1 SPRGGG
7 AHGCG
12 ALRPDLGARDPRR
25 AIARYRRARAGGD
38 RGSRRGRGAP
48 LRACAGDRPGRRAG
62 PARDGDE
69 RWCAAGAGAR
79 RGRVRPAPLPADQP
93 GVRASAADRV
103 PAAAAR
109 THAGRPRRD
118 RRCVHP
124 ARRALAGGARRR
136 ARGKAHRVGQGR
148 RRRRLGPVRGRYAAR
163 PRGRH
168 VRRPRYRRRPPDLLR
183 RGGAAMTEQ
192 APRRLPRRLIGW
204 GLALVTVVVVMVNQR
219 GVGIARDEV
228 VYIQNGTRYAGWW
241 IGLVTFDHGITE
253 RSVTQ
258 TFGGPS
264 PTDNNREHPALMKTL
279 FGLSEQLL
287 HGRLGVTDE
296 VTASRLPSALL
307 AGVAVLLVYVLVL
320 ELWGLAEA
328 IVSALV
334 LMLLPR
340 ALFHAGL
347 ACFAAPTM
355 TLWFATVYAYWRG
368 LDGRRWPWQ
377 AGVAWGLAL
386 ATKHTAL
393 LLPFALGAHY
403 LIVAWRAQRQAGS
416 GLTVRAVIGF
426 RWRVIVSLVVL
437 GPLTLYLVWPWLW
450 FDPVRH
456 VRDWLAF
463 HTGHVHYNYEYL
475 GRNWNAPRFPW
486 HVPLVTTLFTVP
498 VATLAAAIAG
508 AGAWVADRARHRR
521 HAPGTLLALS
531 AAASIGPFFLGTT
544 PIFGAEKHWM
554 PVLPSICIAA
564 GVGVVWAARGVAG
577 IVG

>member
-1 SPRGGG
+1 
-7 AHGCG
+7 
-12 ALRPDLGARDPRR
+12 
-25 AIARYRRARAGGD
+25 
-38 RGSRRGRGAP
+38 
-48 LRACAGDRPGRRAG
+48 
-62 PARDGDE
+62 
-69 RWCAAGAGAR
+69 
-79 RGRVRPAPLPADQP
+79 
-93 GVRASAADRV
+93 
-103 PAAAAR
+103 
-109 THAGRPRRD
+109 
-118 RRCVHP
+118 
-124 ARRALAGGARRR
+124 
-136 ARGKAHRVGQGR
+136 
-148 RRRRLGPVRGRYAAR
+148 
-163 PRGRH
+163 
-168 VRRPRYRRRPPDLLR
+168 
-183 RGGAAMTEQ
+183 MTEQ

-347 ACFAAPTM
+347 ACFDAPTM

-564 GVGVVWAARGVAG
+564 GVGVVWAARTAAGHVAARRAQPLAIAALGAVVVLASVVETWTAEPHALTWYNALAGGAPGGADLGMNRQFWGLSARGALPRLSAEARPAEPTLVYTHDASPAWSLYQRLGLAPRMLVDAGWEQGGIDRSQLAIVIHERHFNRHDYLIWSAYGTVQPIYVLVTHGVPIVSVYRRPG
-577 IVG
+577 IVRPR